1 MEDTGDQ
8 LSDRTLPHGRYY
20 NEQDLEPASIQAR
33 RAELDGLVYDDDT
46 AVMDVSGMEIVPH
59 VHDGVYTV
67 PSVPAMAPG
76 YVMAPG
82 AEPRT
87 AIVSQVHD
95 QSSSSH
101 LMPNPVTTGE
111 RNVQEEQILVQAV
124 ELARK
129 TAESESM
136 MKAGHALEEQ
146 LRQTRSEHEAQAMK
160 AEQLVT
166 QLREA
171 FVREQVAK
179 LEVRKMAEL
188 KERMEVELQTLQKRD
203 IEREAALERER
214 VAWSER
220 LRSIAAPV
228 NVVQQPV
235 PPSGMSQ

>member
-8 LSDRTLPHGRYY
+8 LSDRTLPPGRYY

-33 RAELDGLVYDDDT
+33 RAELDGLVCDDDT
-46 AVMDVSGMEIVPH
+46 AVMDVSGMETVPH

-67 PSVPAMAPG
+67 PNVPTMASG

-95 QSSSSH
+95 QSVLH
-101 LMPNPVTTGE
+101 QEVHHHYLMPNPVITEE

-160 AEQLVT
+160 AEQLAT

-228 NVVQQPV
+228 NVV
-235 PPSGMSQ
+235 